1 MMLNLN
7 IFIYSKKI
15 KFYHFRHSLSKYEKY
30 VIFLDIYVNVI
41 VIYANVIS
49 NKLFYQIYLHLLL
62 YI

>member
-1 MMLNLN
+1 MLNLN
-7 IFIYSKKI
+7 IFKYSKKI

-30 VIFLDIYVNVI
+30 VIFLEYVNVI